1 MYIGILGQQT
11 IGNIVSISEVG
22 HLRSLMELKS
32 RECEEWGTQYE
43 VSATKTCFLDVDVV
57 ITSGASQANRRA
69 ASYNLFLFRNS
80 TIRTCTL
87 I

>member
-1 MYIGILGQQT
+1 MGKPLFFVFLPIA
-11 IGNIVSISEVG
+11 EVG

-80 TIRTCTL
+80 TVRTR